1 MLNSYDQNKTVLNIV
16 FVKSVKTLNES
27 VFFHLKSL
35 TLFCVCILFEIVSLN
50 VSLREYYR

>member
-27 VFFHLKSL
+27 VFFS
-35 TLFCVCILFEIVSLN
+35 FEIVDIVLC
-50 VSLREYYR
+50 VHFV